1 MKCAF
6 WGIVMTDKTK
16 WNAAGIAIG
25 GLAAVTA
32 ILALGLPGSYAL
44 PLTLGGIIL
53 GGAAG
58 NAVAGRR
65 SR

>member
-1 MKCAF
+1 
-6 WGIVMTDKTK
+6 MTDKTK
-16 WNAAGIAIG
+16 WNAAGISIG

-65 SR
+65 PR

>member
-1 MKCAF
+1 
-6 WGIVMTDKTK
+6 MTEKTK
-16 WNAAGIAIG
+16 WNAVGILIG

-32 ILALGLPGSYAL
+32 TVAMGLPGAYSL

-53 GGAAG
+53 GGAVG
-58 NAVAGRR
+58 NAVGDRG